1 MKQPGTV
8 LVTGATGFV
17 GRALVP
23 HLLGA
28 GVRVVAVY
36 RGALPE
42 DVCEGARWVRM
53 SGMGPESDWRPL
65 LEGCDAVIHLAAR
78 VHVMAET
85 ISDPLV
91 EFRQVN
97 VAATE
102 RLASHAVQS
111 GVKRFV
117 YLSSVKVNGEETL
130 TGCAFCPD
138 DEPAPEDPYGV
149 SKHEAELA
157 LRRIE
162 SETGLE
168 VCIIRPPLIHGPG
181 VKGNLR
187 VMMRWLARGV
197 PLPFASLENRR
208 SMVGLDNLVHLVGVC
223 LNHPKAG
230 GETFLVSDGRDVSTP
245 ELLSMT
251 ARSMGRKPR
260 LFSVPPAILKR
271 TLAFLGKRE
280 LARRLC
286 GNLQVDISKTKDILG
301 WAPAV
306 DVEVG
311 LKKMAAAEKCS

>member
-1 MKQPGTV
+1 MKQQGTV
-8 LVTGATGFV
+8 LVTGASGFV
-17 GRALVP
+17 GHVLVP

-28 GVRVVAVY
+28 GMKVVAVY

-42 DVCEGARWVRM
+42 GACKGARWVRM
-53 SGMGPESDWRPL
+53 TSIGPESDWRPL
-65 LEGCDAVIHLAAR
+65 LEGCDAVVHLAAR

-85 ISDPLV
+85 VSDPLA

-97 VAATE
+97 VAGTE
-102 RLASHAVQS
+102 RLASHAAQI

-117 YLSSVKVNGEETL
+117 YLSSVKVNGEETS
-130 TGCAFCPD
+130 TGCAFRPD
-138 DEPAPEDPYGV
+138 DEPAPEDHYGV

-162 SETGLE
+162 SATGLE
-168 VCIIRPPLIHGPG
+168 VCIIRPPLIHGPA

-197 PLPFASLENRR
+197 PLPFAALENRR
-208 SMVGLDNLVHLVGVC
+208 SMVGLDNLAHLVGVC

-230 GETFLVSDGRDVSTP
+230 GETFLVSDGRDISTP

-251 ARSMGRKPR
+251 ARSMGRMPR
-260 LFSVPPAILKR
+260 LFSVPPAIL
-271 TLAFLGKRE
+271 TDILTFLGKRE

-286 GNLQVDISKTKDILG
+286 GNLQVDISKTKDLLG
-301 WAPAV
+301 WAPGV
-306 DVEVG
+306 DIEVG
-311 LKKMAAAEKCS
+311 LKKMAAAER